1 METSLADA
9 LKHFLRTS
17 RLGSGLRSVQI
28 NEVWEKTV
36 GPTIAKSTDRIEVV
50 HRTLFISTSI
60 APLKAE
66 LLFHRELIKSRLN
79 EAIGEAIIDEVVIR

>member
-1 METSLADA
+1 METSLAEA

-17 RLGSGLRSVQI
+17 RLSTGLRSVQI

-36 GPTIAKSTDRIEVV
+36 GPTIAKSIDKIEVV
-50 HRTLFISTSI
+50 QRTLYISTSV
-60 APLKAE
+60 APLKSE

-79 EAIGEAIIDEVVIR
+79 EAIGEIVIDEVVIR